1 MDQVSMMTKVGKKVP
16 EKKTFFSRA
25 QPLRGRGRGQGSSPA
40 SFLFL
45 NTILFHS
52 SLHGDSLVAQEEAVY
67 LFTCLLKWITIKA
80 SRRVPSIA
88 FCTLPVD

>member
-1 MDQVSMMTKVGKKVP
+1 MMTKVGKKVP

-25 QPLRGRGRGQGSSPA
+25 QPLRGRGRGRGRGQGRSPA

-52 SLHGDSLVAQEEAVY
+52 CSHGDSLAAQEEAKEIGFATKDGF
-67 LFTCLLKWITIKA
+67 LFA
-80 SRRVPSIA
+80 SPTY
-88 FCTLPVD
+88 FC